1 MLGLY
6 KPPLRAKKWK
16 PGAKHFYL
24 TLLYRRTQVDIWLS
38 FPLENIKYQEYTS
51 LGGRLSR
58 LFHGKDEKKEGDY
71 KDLGPGT
78 VQLWSEI
85 VKEENLSSCSRHE

>member
-1 MLGLY
+1 M
-6 KPPLRAKKWK
+6 
-16 PGAKHFYL
+16 
-24 TLLYRRTQVDIWLS
+24 
-38 FPLENIKYQEYTS
+38 
-51 LGGRLSR
+51 GGRLSR

-85 VKEENLSSCSRHE
+85 VEEEEEEVCQLTNCEI